1 MTALSPTDIW
11 TGDYLV
17 QNGLISLR
25 QLDEASELAEQW
37 DSSLSDVVMARNWVR
52 PIHYYRTL
60 AERFGIAFVDLR
72 ADPPDAALLSEN
84 EVELYARELTLP
96 WKRR

>member
-25 QLDEASELAEQW
+25 QLDEASELAEQ
-37 DSSLSDVVMARNWVR
+37 
-52 PIHYYRTL
+52 
-60 AERFGIAFVDLR
+60 
-72 ADPPDAALLSEN
+72 
-84 EVELYARELTLP
+84 
-96 WKRR
+96 